1 MTSFTSESPMSIN
14 SSHNISATT
23 PENFS
28 EGSMISDS
36 VDNGI
41 VSPFN
46 NSPNEK
52 SYIKSEESMSEKSS
66 DVAQSAMCPTI
77 DCKERRL
84 TLKYTV
90 INQNSADEDYISD
103 RICNDCRIKEEDEV
117 EKKCVGDNGSEQ
129 NNINIKSSIPKGP
142 STIDESNINKESDDS
157 KTNEKTNGIIIGS
170 STNNSVSN
178 LVLNDPQVKPS
189 DHKIFAPTNSGV
201 GKKYE
206 LYMTLVYG
214 SVITK
219 NDYESLGKDKITDL
233 HNTKLTRWL
242 SICINICYPRN

>member
-36 VDNGI
+36 VDNGN
-41 VSPFN
+41 VSPSN

-103 RICNDCRIKEEDEV
+103 RICNVCRIKE
-117 EKKCVGDNGSEQ
+117 
-129 NNINIKSSIPKGP
+129 
-142 STIDESNINKESDDS
+142 
-157 KTNEKTNGIIIGS
+157 
-170 STNNSVSN
+170 
-178 LVLNDPQVKPS
+178 
-189 DHKIFAPTNSGV
+189 
-201 GKKYE
+201 
-206 LYMTLVYG
+206 
-214 SVITK
+214 
-219 NDYESLGKDKITDL
+219 
-233 HNTKLTRWL
+233 
-242 SICINICYPRN
+242 